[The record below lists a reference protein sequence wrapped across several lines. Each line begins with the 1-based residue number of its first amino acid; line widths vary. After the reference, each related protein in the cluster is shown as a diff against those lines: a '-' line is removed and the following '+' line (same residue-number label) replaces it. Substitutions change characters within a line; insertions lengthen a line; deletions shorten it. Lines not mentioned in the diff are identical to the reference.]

1 MRTVREATATQRPRE
16 RLTRN
21 GPDVL
26 TDAEVLA
33 IILGTGGTD
42 GVLELAHRVLR
53 ESGGPSGLA
62 RAQPG
67 QLSGIKG
74 IGPAKAAEIVAA
86 LELGRRAARDLG
98 AQRPVIACAEDAAGL
113 LQPRLLHLETETSV
127 ALLLDRKHRVLAEQ
141 TIGVGGI
148 AHAPLDAREVF
159 AAALRHPGIAA
170 VLVAHN
176 HPSGDPA
183 PSPDDLAVTRR
194 LARAADLLGI
204 ELVDHLIIAAR
215 GVTSL
220 AELGIL

>member
-1 MRTVREATATQRPRE
+1 MRASEAPATQRPRE

-21 GPDVL
+21 GADAL

-33 IILGTGGTD
+33 LILGTGGSE
-42 GVLELAHRVLR
+42 GVIDLAHRVLR

-62 RAQPG
+62 RARPG
-67 QLSGIKG
+67 QLAGIKG

-86 LELGRRAARDLG
+86 LELGRRAARDLS
-98 AQRPVIACAEDAAGL
+98 AQRPVISSAEDAVAL
-113 LQPRLLHLETETSV
+113 LEPQLVHLETETSL
-127 ALLLDRKHRVLAEQ
+127 ALLLDRKHRVLAEV

-159 AAALRHPGIAA
+159 AAALRYPGVAA

-194 LARAADLLGI
+194 LARGADLLGI
-204 ELVDHLIIAAR
+204 ELVDHVIIAAR
-215 GVTSL
+215 GAMSL